1 METAS
6 LLIELRT
13 EELPIAGLAAF
24 AQALAANMCDEL
36 SSLGIAVE
44 RAQVKPFYTPRRLA
58 VLLAAVGVEQP
69 QRQLDVLGPYCSHA
83 LAATGEPTRALLG
96 FAAKHGVPW
105 QQLGRMTDAKGERFV
120 HRDHFPAVA
129 TRELLPTAITRAI
142 AAIPM
147 PKPMRWGD
155 HPYAF
160 ARPVRGLVVL
170 WEGDVVAMEAFGHA
184 AGRVSRGH
192 RAMHPT
198 EVVIDHAHAY
208 VATLRAAKIL
218 VDPDERRDR
227 IIAQVHA
234 VAQRDG
240 GTARMQPD
248 IVAQVVNLVEWPVAI
263 GCQFAS
269 AFLTIPQEAL
279 IQAMETHQK
288 FFPVLDDK
296 GGLTNRFIG
305 VADLESLCPDA
316 VQRGYERVIRPRF
329 ADARFFFEADLKT
342 GLHAMGEGL
351 RAVTDHA
358 QLGSV
363 ADTVARIGH
372 LATAIA
378 QAGGADPVDAARA
391 AHLWKNDLQA
401 RLVGEFPELQGIAG
415 RYYALAAGEP
425 SAIAMALEE
434 AYAPR
439 QAADPIASSPLGRV
453 LAIAQ
458 RADALACGF
467 ATGLKRSGNSDPY
480 GLRRAALGLARTVIE
495 AAVTLDLMDLLERA
509 FSQVIQALRPTI
521 DGGGRTTPPA
531 VSLADRARLCADAYA
546 FILDRLRGYYADR
559 GLTTGHFN
567 AVARCCPR
575 SLSDFDQRINAVYH
589 FSQTAAAP
597 ALIATEKRLR
607 NLLRKSNA
615 GWPETIDTTLLEAEA
630 EHALVNTMQ
639 TLETQ
644 IRSAIAAKDYVT
656 ALTILAQLQ
665 PQVDAFFASVRVNDA
680 PPRLRANRLA
690 LLHHV
695 SQRLCAVADLE
706 QLAQ

>member
-13 EELPIAGLAAF
+13 EELPIAGLDAL
-24 AQALAANMCDEL
+24 AQALATGLCDEL
-36 SSLGIAVE
+36 TSLGIAVE

-69 QRQLDVLGPYCSHA
+69 QRQLDVVGPYCAHA
-83 LAATGEPTRALLG
+83 LDATGEPTRALRG

-120 HRDHFPAVA
+120 HRDLLPAVA
-129 TRELLPTAITRAI
+129 TRELLPAAITRAI
-142 AAIPM
+142 AAIPVA
-147 PKPMRWGD
+147 KPMRWGD

-192 RAMHPT
+192 RAMHPGA
-198 EVVIDHAHAY
+198 VVIDHAQAY
-208 VATLRAAKIL
+208 VATMQAANIL
-218 VDPDERRDR
+218 VDPAERRAR
-227 IIAQVHA
+227 ILEQVDA
-234 VAQRDG
+234 VAQRG
-240 GTARMQPD
+240 GGKARVQPD
-248 IVAQVVNLVEWPVAI
+248 IIAQVVNLVEWPVAI
-263 GCQFAS
+263 GCQFDS
-269 AFLTIPQEAL
+269 AFLAIPQEAL

-288 FFPVLDDK
+288 FFPVLDGG

-305 VADLESLCPDA
+305 VADLQSRCPDE

-342 GLHAMGEGL
+342 GFHALGGGL
-351 RAVTDHA
+351 RDVIDHA

-363 ADTVARIGH
+363 ADKVARIGQ

-378 QAGGADPVDAARA
+378 QAGGADPADAARA
-391 AHLWKNDLQA
+391 AHLCKNDLQS

-415 RYYALAAGEP
+415 RYYARAAGEP
-425 SAIAMALEE
+425 TAIAMAVEE

-495 AAVTLDLMDLLERA
+495 SAFALDLMDLLERA

-521 DGGGRTTPPA
+521 DGEGRTAPPA
-531 VSLADRARLCADAYA
+531 VRMADCARLCTDAYA

-559 GLTTGHFN
+559 GLSTAHFN
-567 AVARCCPR
+567 AVARRCPR
-575 SLSDFDQRINAVYH
+575 SLSDFDQRITAVYH
-589 FSQTAAAP
+589 FCQTAAAP
-597 ALIATEKRLR
+597 ALIAIEKRLR

-615 GWPETIDTTLLEAEA
+615 AWPETIDTTLLEAEA
-630 EHALVNTMQ
+630 ERALVNTM
-639 TLETQ
+639 TALEAP
-644 IRSAIAAKDYVT
+644 IRSAIATKDYVT

-665 PQVDAFFASVRVNDA
+665 PQVEAFFASVRVNDA
-680 PPRLRANRLA
+680 PPHLRANRLA